1 MSIEAV
7 AREAHTTVP
16 TLRRRYR
23 DKAALAAAVIDS
35 IRVETLPE
43 RSGSAREFALAILE
57 NFSANLERRHSMAL
71 LGTLLTEEDRHPA
84 LLDRFR
90 GRMVAPRRRL
100 LHEALAAGID
110 SGELDESTDI
120 DVAVNMMIGSFYAAY
135 VSNGEIPT
143 DWAQRLLRQVWSMPE
158 VDRNDA

>member
-57 NFSANLERRHSMAL
+57 NFGRNLARRHSMAL

-90 GRMVAPRRRL
+90 GRMVGPRRRL
-100 LHEALAAGID
+100 LHEALAAGIHN
-110 SGELDESTDI
+110 GELGEWTDI

-135 VSNGEIPT
+135 VSNGQIPT
-143 DWAQRLLRQVWSMPE
+143 DWPQRLLRQVWPMPE
-158 VDRNDA
+158 VDRA